1 MRTTMYVNRV
11 LHLGY
16 HWTGDRVGI
25 RLYLDTKDAGCTLR
39 MRIATGWV

>member
-16 HWTGDRVGI
+16 HRTGDRVRI
-25 RLYLDTKDAGCTLR
+25 RLWLDTKDAGCTLP
-39 MRIATGWV
+39 MHIATGRV